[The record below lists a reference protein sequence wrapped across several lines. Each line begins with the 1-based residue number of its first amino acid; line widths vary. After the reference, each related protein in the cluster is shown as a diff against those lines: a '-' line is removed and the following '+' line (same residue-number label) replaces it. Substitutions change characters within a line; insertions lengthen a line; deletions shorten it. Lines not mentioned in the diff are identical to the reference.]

1 MFAQS
6 HNLTNFLT
14 HFVSRS
20 FDAAA
25 PFSFDA
31 ARKTFRKIGQW
42 SRFLATVREQKIISI
57 RDYQQNCAGI
67 SSQPVVNAT
76 DQWNLQPSIQ
86 VSQPVS
92 SYYTP
97 SVPNLPLS
105 RPPVP
110 LFHQSCVPN
119 NPKPSYEP
127 MGPYRGFQGPIP
139 QARPNLA
146 FPTAHGSGFG
156 SNLFSGNLSPAAA
169 PASASAGVF
178 ASVTNSSSN
187 AGTVTA
193 VGGGGGGWVKPA
205 GAKPVADNILGT
217 ASITPT
223 ASNGSNSTISGS
235 SLKLSISGPGWGP
248 KK

>member
-1 MFAQS
+1 MFAQT
-6 HNLTNFLT
+6 HNLTKFLT
-14 HFVSRS
+14 HFVLRS

-25 PFSFDA
+25 SLSFDA
-31 ARKTFRKIGQW
+31 ARKKFREIGQW
-42 SRFLATVREQKIISI
+42 CRFLATVREQKIISI
-57 RDYQQNCAGI
+57 RDYQQNRADI
-67 SSQPVVNAT
+67 SFQPVVNAT

-86 VSQPVS
+86 VSLPVS

-127 MGPYRGFQGPIP
+127 MGPYRGFHGPSP

-156 SNLFSGNLSPAAA
+156 SNLFSCNLSPAAA
-169 PASASAGVF
+169 PASASAGGF

-187 AGTVTA
+187 AGTVTD
-193 VGGGGGGWVKPA
+193 VGGGGGGWAKPA